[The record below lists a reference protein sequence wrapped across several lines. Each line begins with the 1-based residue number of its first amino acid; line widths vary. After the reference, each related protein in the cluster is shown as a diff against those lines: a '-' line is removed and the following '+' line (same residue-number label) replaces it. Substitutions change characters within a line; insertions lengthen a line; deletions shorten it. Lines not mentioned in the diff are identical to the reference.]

1 MHGAL
6 IFQASENRERFL
18 WYRAGRP
25 TGSRDDCG
33 VSLKCRLLICADWF
47 DPGFRAGGPI
57 RSCVNL
63 VELLGE
69 SAEIA
74 MITSDRDLGENRPYT
89 EIQSDRWIIWRE
101 LARVCYCRSSSQRMF
116 QFVRSLK
123 VWKPDAIYLNSMFSV
138 PGTLWPLL
146 WVRLSRNSVRIVLAP
161 RGMLKPSAL
170 AQKGWKKRPLLKFVR
185 WLGLVKKVWFHAT
198 SAEELEEIQAVFGSV
213 NAELVSNV
221 PCVPLL
227 EVRPHE
233 RAPGL
238 LRLCFVG
245 RVHPIKNLLWL
256 LNAMASLDCR
266 CQLIVVGPVEDQAYY
281 EQCRKAVSR
290 LPECVSVEF
299 VGAKKEVEVR
309 ELLLNAE
316 AMILP
321 TQGENFGHAIF
332 ESLAVGTP
340 VIISD
345 RTIWRDLYEQQAGW
359 DLSLDPAE
367 FRKAI
372 LDLSKMSVQ
381 DYQQLRQGAL
391 RLAQGFLGANNFRTD
406 YLRLFAFA

>member
-1 MHGAL
+1 MLQFA
-6 IFQASENRERFL
+6 
-18 WYRAGRP
+18 
-25 TGSRDDCG
+25 
-33 VSLKCRLLICADWF
+33 
-47 DPGFRAGGPI
+47 
-57 RSCVNL
+57 RS
-63 VELLGE
+63 LGE
-69 SAEIA
+69 
-74 MITSDRDLGENRPYT
+74 
-89 EIQSDRWIIWRE
+89 
-101 LARVCYCRSSSQRMF
+101 
-116 QFVRSLK
+116 
-123 VWKPDAIYLNSMFSV
+123 WKPDAIYLNSMFSV

-146 WVRLSRNSVRIVLAP
+146 WVWLSRNSVRIVLAP

-198 SAEELEEIQAVFGSV
+198 SAEELEEIRAVFGPV

-221 PCVPLL
+221 PCVPML

-245 RVHPIKNLLWL
+245 RIHPIKNLLWL
-256 LNAMASLDCR
+256 LNAMALLDCR
-266 CQLIVVGPVEDQAYY
+266 CRLIVVGPVEDQAYY

-299 VGAKKEVEVR
+299 KGAKKEFEVR

-321 TQGENFGHAIF
+321 TLGENFGHAIF

-345 RTIWRDLYEQQAGW
+345 RTLWRDLYEQQAGW

-372 LDLSKMSVQ
+372 LDLSKMSVPN
-381 DYQQLRQGAL
+381 YEQLRQGAL
-391 RLAQGFLGANNFRTD
+391 RLAQGFLAANNFRAD
-406 YLRLFAFA
+406 YLRLFGFV